1 MIHNEERFQTGKRR
15 ILWSAAALLALIF
28 VLFLIF
34 GLQSEAGP
42 LQGETPPADGEA
54 VRTFTVEETSFQR
67 DGKHIYAKLLL
78 PRGEGPFPLV
88 ILAHGFNGN
97 SDKVEPYAMAYAEN
111 GIASCVF
118 DFIGGGEGS
127 RSDGSIR
134 DMSVLTEAADLNAVI
149 DSLKQRKEFDPTR
162 IFLFGR
168 SQGGFVAAYVAEER
182 PRDIRA
188 MVLLFP
194 GFVISDDMKALA
206 PEPEEIP
213 ESVELMGAT
222 VGRIYLE
229 DAMSVDIYEKM
240 ENYPGDVLI
249 FHGTADNIVPISYSE
264 RAVTAFPSAEL
275 VTIEGAGHGFSGND
289 DLYVTNLAV
298 DFVKSHLVSSRPSP
312 AFSDNTDLSEAS

>member
-182 PRDIRA
+182 PQDIRA
-188 MVLLFP
+188 VQLAKAAIAAGILL
-194 GFVISDDMKALA
+194 LA
-206 PEPEEIP
+206 RKLGVSVGDIEE
-213 ESVELMGAT
+213 
-222 VGRIYLE
+222 
-229 DAMSVDIYEKM
+229 VDIAGAFG
-240 ENYPGDVLI
+240 NYIDPDSACAIGLI
-249 FHGTADNIVPISYSE
+249 P
-264 RAVTAFPSAEL
+264 AEL
-275 VTIEGAGHGFSGND
+275 RRKIRPVGNAAGAGAK
-289 DLYVTNLAV
+289 LALT
-298 DFVKSHLVSSRPSP
+298 DANAWAEAETLARTTEFLELATLPEFQDEFVEQLN
-312 AFSDNTDLSEAS
+312 FYEEEE